1 MFDLVQKNKT
11 AVQVVLGLVSLG
23 LVVGV
28 GISGYDAFQQDG
40 NYLAKVGGLA
50 ITERELAEAVN
61 NQAVPDEMKPA
72 LIEQMVQQKLLE
84 AQAKGQR
91 LTVTDESLREFISQ
105 IEAFQVDGKFD
116 AKRYKDLLD
125 QQRMTAEDFEA
136 KVKRDLVLRQLV
148 GNLAN
153 TGFTS
158 SAMRERMEKLLGER
172 REIQTVVMPAQDYA
186 GAVSVA
192 DAEIKKYYDA
202 NTAEFKVPEQVKVDF
217 VALSQAVL
225 GVREQ
230 ISDADIQKYFDEHK
244 AELAK
249 EERKARHILVAF
261 PKGAKPEQKAEAKKQ
276 AEAILAE
283 VKQSPDRFADIAQ
296 QKSQDPG
303 SARQGGDLGWFGRGT
318 MVKVFEDTVFGLKSK
333 GELSGVVESEFGFHI
348 IKLEDMR
355 DRALAD
361 LKPEIT
367 EKLKAQRAQAAFQM
381 QSEKFNEIVYQQADS
396 LKPAAEALKVDI
408 QKSEWVSRESAKEIE
423 LNNPK
428 LLEALF
434 SDDVLKKKHNTE
446 AIEVVPGVLVS
457 ARVVEHK
464 PAQVSPLAEVS
475 AKIGDKLRME
485 KAVKKAQE
493 EGAARLKELQAGKNP
508 DLKWSPAQE
517 VARVGNQQFDE
528 EKLKAI
534 YRVAAD
540 KLPGYV
546 GGEIKGLG
554 YALFKVV
561 KVSQAP
567 ALPQEARQRMTETLG
582 QMYGQ
587 VTVAGYLDA
596 LRKQFKVEYKAKA
609 EKQE

>member
-50 ITERELAEAVN
+50 ITERELAEAAN
-61 NQAVPDEMKPA
+61 NQAIPDDMKPA

-84 AQAKGQR
+84 AQARGQR

-116 AKRYKDLLD
+116 AKRYKELLD
-125 QQRMTAEDFEA
+125 QQRMTAEDFES

-172 REIQTVVMPAQDYA
+172 REIQTVVMPAQDYV
-186 GAVSVA
+186 GAVRVS

-202 NTAEFKVPEQVKVDF
+202 NTAEFKVPEQVKVEF

-230 ISDADIQKYFDEHK
+230 ISDADVQKYFDEHK

-249 EERKARHILVAF
+249 EERKARHILIVF

-318 MVKVFEDTVFGLKSK
+318 MVKVFEDTVFGLKNK

-348 IKLEDMR
+348 VKLEDMR

-361 LKPEIT
+361 LKPEVT
-367 EKLKAQRAQAAFQM
+367 EKLKAQRAQAAFQV

-396 LKPAAEALKVDI
+396 LKPAAEALKVDV

-493 EGAARLKELQAGKNP
+493 EGTARLKELQAGKNP

-596 LRKQFKVEYKAKA
+596 LRKQFKVEYKAK
-609 EKQE
+609 KQE

>member
-249 EERKARHILVAF
+249 EERKARHILIAF